1 MIYICIIYIYIYQ
14 VLYQACVCIYIITHQ
29 SYSHRFIVYISHVHV
44 YHVEILFFNVGSCYC
59 CDLWLEGL
67 QATRIWFQAS
77 DFDRFPPFFNQRL
90 LFADVCKTDVCKT
103 YKQNNLILLNTTCCP
118 TLLANQQWHLEE
130 ILRED
135 GPIESLAPLK
145 LLVVTNFLVPD
156 THDFHMIFT

>member
-1 MIYICIIYIYIYQ
+1 M
-14 VLYQACVCIYIITHQ
+14 CVCIYIITHQ

-44 YHVEILFFNVGSCYC
+44 YHVEILFLMW
-59 CDLWLEGL
+59 DL
-67 QATRIWFQAS
+67 ATVVICGWKDCKPPESGFQAS